1 MKRALMKR
9 TLLTGAGG
17 YVGARTAEKLL
28 DATDGGVVLWLHASN
43 RDEAQGKID
52 ALSPRFAKYGDR
64 VVYRFGELT
73 GEAPFASVDPSE
85 IGSIVHSA
93 AVTRFNIDEA
103 TAEAVNIQG
112 SAKLFRFAE
121 RCAALQDL
129 TYVSTVYASGLA
141 AGPIAEVPLDGAG
154 GFANHY
160 ERSKWRGEQLLA
172 NEFAHLPWRIARV
185 ATVISDDE
193 AGQVTQ
199 QNAVHNTLKLLYY
212 GLLSLVP
219 GKADTPLYFVTG
231 EFVADALVAIGAR
244 PAAHAIYHL
253 VHRRE
258 ESLTLDELLG
268 IAFEVFDA
276 DEKFKSR
283 RVLRP
288 LYADAES
295 FDILVDGIDS
305 FGGEVF
311 RQALGSVAPFARQL
325 FVKKAFLNDRLRA
338 DLPAYAAP
346 VPAELAR
353 SVCGQLVRTRW
364 GKASA

>member
-1 MKRALMKR
+1 MQR
-9 TLLTGAGG
+9 TLITGAGG

-28 DATDGGVVLWLHASN
+28 DTNDSGVVLWLHAANS
-43 RDEAQGKID
+43 DEARGKID
-52 ALSPRFAKYGDR
+52 ALQPRFAKYGER
-64 VVYRFGELT
+64 VIYRFGELT
-73 GEAPFASVDPSE
+73 GDAPFSSVDPLE
-85 IGSIVHSA
+85 IRSIIHSA
-93 AVTRFNIDEA
+93 AVTRFNVDEA
-103 TAEAVNIQG
+103 TANAVNVDG
-112 SAKLFRFAE
+112 SVKLFRFAE
-121 RCAALQDL
+121 RCRNLRDL

-141 AGPIAEVPLDGAG
+141 AGPIAEVPLDGAV

-160 ERSKWRGEQLLA
+160 ERSKWRSEQLLA
-172 NEFAHLPWRIARV
+172 TEFSNLPWRIARV

-193 AGQVTQ
+193 AGQITQ

-219 GKADTPLYFVTG
+219 GRADTPLYFVTG
-231 EFVADALVAIGAR
+231 EFVADALATIAAR

-258 ESLTLDELLG
+258 ESLTLDELLS
-268 IAFEVFDA
+268 IAFEVFEGDQ
-276 DEKFKSR
+276 KWRTR
-283 RVLRP
+283 RVLKP

-338 DLPAYAAP
+338 DLPRYQAPAPAA
-346 VPAELAR
+346 LAR
-353 SVCGQLVRTRW
+353 SVCEELVRTRFR
-364 GKASA
+364 KAAA